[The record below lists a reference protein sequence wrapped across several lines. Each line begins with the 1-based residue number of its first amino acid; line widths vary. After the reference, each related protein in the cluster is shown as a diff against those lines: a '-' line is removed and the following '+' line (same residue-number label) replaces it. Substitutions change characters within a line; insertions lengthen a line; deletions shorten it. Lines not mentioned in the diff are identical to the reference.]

1 MRKTHITA
9 RIGTELELTQLELV
23 QGGLINGC
31 NPVTRAK
38 MVFQEVDQMLNEI
51 RNLPSTIWNTIT
63 SWF

>member
-9 RIGTELELTQLELV
+9 RIGTELELTPLELV

-31 NPVTRAK
+31 NPVPRAK
-38 MVFQEVDQMLNEI
+38 LVFQAVDQMLNEI